1 MCRYETPKVN
11 SVSGSMLVRLKEW
24 KLRVACTRCADR
36 SCRRWVHDWRSFI
49 ANRNDERERE
59 QMGEGIQTTTTSEC
73 FCYCQ
78 QERRES
84 ESRWT
89 REYKPQQRQN
99 TSEDKALFEAASR
112 ARSLSINDARM
123 ILQVLLNT
131 KGNNQRG
138 SAESAVA
145 APPAIDS

>member
-1 MCRYETPKVN
+1 VLHARDVP
-11 SVSGSMLVRLKEW
+11 
-24 KLRVACTRCADR
+24 
-36 SCRRWVHDWRSFI
+36 I
-49 ANRNDERERE
+49 ARAEGGYTTGALLLPTGTTRERE